1 MRECTFAAESLAE
14 LSGTPENADGFVDC
28 ERDKL
33 PAIKCR
39 CGRFGR
45 LRLFLADVMVYRNDV
60 FCLS

>member
-1 MRECTFAAESLAE
+1 MRECTVAVESLAE
-14 LSGTPENADGFVDC
+14 LSGTPENAHGFVDC

-39 CGRFGR
+39 CGSFGR
-45 LRLFLADVMVYRNDV
+45 LPRFLADVMVYRSEV